1 MADDRVDSP
10 SESSMNCSRTSHAIV
25 AGVACALLTAPAA
38 LAATTTTPTGENT
51 PVHLDPTP
59 AAEHTTGGG
68 GGGLVRTIVGLAVV
82 IGVIL
87 GLHWILK
94 QVKSSRESRSTG
106 GGLQP
111 ISTLALGPGRSVHLV
126 RAGLEV
132 VLIGCADHAVTP
144 LRVYSEDEARELG
157 LLDEFEAAEDQGDD
171 RKGRRGRR
179 AARGPLD
186 AGSGSPPDLRDVF
199 RRIQRL
205 TVRR

>member
-1 MADDRVDSP
+1 
-10 SESSMNCSRTSHAIV
+10 MNCSRTLHAIV

-171 RKGRRGRR
+171 GRKGRRGRR

-186 AGSGSPPDLRDVF
+186 AGEGGIGFPPDLRDVF

-205 TVRR
+205 TVRP